1 VHDFGLEEAA
11 TNISKGVAM
20 GKALPIILGTGAV
33 AGGLTLRWMAQKM
46 SVAQMTPEDEELV
59 KTQPGGDYIKPE
71 ELKMHAGR
79 AITIDAPPE
88 KVYPYLKQLGCHKAG
103 FYSYEYLER
112 LFGYHIYNDYTI
124 EQKWQ
129 DTKVGDWIPYRQN
142 GAGTGVYGMKENEYL
157 LTGTDSR
164 KEPTD
169 YWGTAWYPKGFG
181 FIAWTW
187 NFYTFPVDG
196 GKKTRLVA
204 VNDVAHNDDVPPFW
218 YAIAMLIYGLTGQ
231 VMSGKMMEVLKGCAE
246 GTYKPA
252 ERQKAK
258 NALRNRLYYCGEPEW
273 GKQ

>member
-1 VHDFGLEEAA
+1 M
-11 TNISKGVAM
+11 K
-20 GKALPIILGTGAV
+20 KLPWVLGAGAV
-33 AGGLTLRWMAQKM
+33 AGGLTLRWMIQKM
-46 SVAQMTPEDEELV
+46 SVAPLTPEDEELI
-59 KTQPGGDYIKPE
+59 KDLPGNDYINPD

-112 LFGYHIYNDYTI
+112 FFGYHIYNDYTI
-124 EQKWQ
+124 EEKWQ

-164 KEPTD
+164 KQPTD
-169 YWGTAWYPKGFG
+169 LYGTAWYPKGFG
-181 FIAWTW
+181 YIAWTW
-187 NFYTFPVDG
+187 NFYTLPVDG
-196 GKKTRLVA
+196 GKKTRLIA
-204 VNDVAHNDDVPPFW
+204 INDVAHNDDVPKFW
-218 YAIAMLIYGLTGQ
+218 YVIALLIYGLTGN

-246 GTYKPA
+246 GTYLPA

-258 NALRNRLYYCGEPEW
+258 NGLRARLYYVGDPNW